1 MPSRIRILEAK
12 DVPQALALSRAV
24 GWNQTPA
31 DWALVIEMNPAGCFA
46 LECDGQLVAT
56 TSTIRYGTELA
67 WVGMV
72 LTHPE
77 HRGRGYARTLMQ
89 QALDHLSDVRTV
101 KLDATEMG
109 RPLYKKLGFVDESI
123 TERWTRPVLPSVQA
137 PAGVFTSQPE
147 LDREAFGADRSA
159 LLHRLAQFESACVVG
174 QDGILQGVGNP
185 LVRLEAEG
193 RRLATGAQAASLP
206 HAAAFAM
213 GRADRFGPCV
223 SRSPEAA
230 EQLARWFL
238 SRHPNEE
245 LLWDLFPE
253 NNLAE
258 SLGFRLSRRLTRMTR
273 GRTLTGDNS
282 LIYAGAGFEFG

>member
-1 MPSRIRILEAK
+1 MSPRVRILETS

-31 DWALVIEMNPAGCFA
+31 DWALVIEMNAAGCFA
-46 LECDGQLVAT
+46 LECDGQVIAT

-77 HRGRGYARTLMQ
+77 FRGRGYARTLMER
-89 QALDHLSDVRTV
+89 ALDHLSGVATV
-101 KLDATEMG
+101 KLDATEVG
-109 RPLYKKLGFVDESI
+109 RPLYKKLGFVDECAI
-123 TERWTRPVLPSVQA
+123 ERWIRPALPSA
-137 PAGVFTSQPE
+137 PVAAGVFTPQPK
-147 LDREAFGADRSA
+147 LDKQAFGADRRA
-159 LLHRLAQFESACVVG
+159 LLHRLAQFEAASVVG
-174 QDGILQGVGNP
+174 QDGILRRVDNP
-185 LVRLEAEG
+185 LGRIETEG
-193 RRLATGAQAASLP
+193 RRFPTGAQAASLP
-206 HAAAFAM
+206 HTAAFAM

-223 SRSPEAA
+223 SRSRDVA
-230 EQLARWFL
+230 EQLAQWFL
-238 SRHPNEE
+238 ARHPNEE

-258 SLGFRLSRRLTRMTR
+258 SLGFALSRRLTRMTR
-273 GRTLTGDNS
+273 GRALTGDNS